1 MTTKGHCETLRRSF
15 FLCLFRKG
23 KHWLTRCLHDDLI
36 VAKHCSSFSK
46 VQSRT
51 NGPNKPFLY
60 SSTQCRSHL
69 SSPTKSGW
77 SSSEC
82 TCSWCWLSLSFSQLI
97 FGTTSVREQHSR
109 NIQIDTLTSH
119 TFRQAI
125 SARTSTLF
133 HHQKRTISS
142 SFTIS

>member
-1 MTTKGHCETLRRSF
+1 MTVTCFPLHLPPRV
-15 FLCLFRKG
+15 
-23 KHWLTRCLHDDLI
+23 LTEVGRIKIAWIVIIQAHLI
-36 VAKHCSSFSK
+36 VAKHCSSSSK